1 MNASGIKYRNYQYY
15 AITGGYILSKRW
27 TCAAASVV
35 SSLDMT
41 FTFRTRLLLLLPF
54 CAALPMSVG
63 VAKADI
69 TPCDFTSQ
77 LNTPDAALL
86 QYLPSSGAFGTVCVN
101 LDATKTKATITFTAA
116 PGFEFEQFLLDV
128 VPNGLGYAGETGGFH
143 NLALGAFSSVGPFD
157 IFGKFDTYLSQP
169 LIATTE
175 TIYER
180 GTFADASSVLGA
192 NNLGYD
198 AAAFVWVCG
207 TSINCSSPS

>member
-1 MNASGIKYRNYQYY
+1 
-15 AITGGYILSKRW
+15 L
-27 TCAAASVV
+27 
-35 SSLDMT
+35 
-41 FTFRTRLLLLLPF
+41 
-54 CAALPMSVG
+54 SVG

-116 PGFEFEQFLLDV
+116 PGFKFEQFLLDV
-128 VPNGLGYAGETGGFH
+128 VPNGFGYAGETGGFH

-157 IFGKFDTYLSQP
+157 IFGKFDTYLSEP

-207 TSINCSSPS
+207 TSINCSSPSLTFALRGFGKG